1 MLMSV
6 QAGSTTDIDN
16 LRVVDLDT
24 GTAVYTNS
32 FSAASDATNKLNLFY
47 YVQGANNPT
56 NFFTNDFAMTRV
68 VNGKLRLET
77 TGFGANGNGGYN
89 SHSEAEFAVT
99 LPHNFLVDFDAIR
112 LQWAG
117 AFALEVFYRQPSDSL
132 SSFNPN
138 HGAFSANRSPA
149 LRADMLQ
156 LQASGNWFDQ
166 PGLLTNCAN
175 YDFNANWA
183 FQLPAPSADLTST
196 HRMGIS
202 FSNNI
207 ARFYLDGTLLN
218 STNISQWISDMQ
230 IGLIKA
236 VKPSFFGLCAGTNY
250 QLQISGDLNTWTN
263 QGAVFTATN
272 ANMIYPQYWDVDNWN
287 RLFFRLVQQ

>member
-1 MLMSV
+1 MNHITKTSSLAALFVVGIFTVSNSYAQNPPRPNTFMLMSV

-99 LPHNFLVDFDAIR
+99 LPHNFLVDFAAIR

-117 AFALEVFYRQPSDSL
+117 AFALEVFYRQASDSL
-132 SSFNPN
+132 
-138 HGAFSANRSPA
+138 
-149 LRADMLQ
+149 
-156 LQASGNWFDQ
+156 
-166 PGLLTNCAN
+166 
-175 YDFNANWA
+175 
-183 FQLPAPSADLTST
+183 
-196 HRMGIS
+196 
-202 FSNNI
+202 
-207 ARFYLDGTLLN
+207 
-218 STNISQWISDMQ
+218 
-230 IGLIKA
+230 
-236 VKPSFFGLCAGTNY
+236 
-250 QLQISGDLNTWTN
+250 
-263 QGAVFTATN
+263 
-272 ANMIYPQYWDVDNWN
+272 
-287 RLFFRLVQQ
+287 